1 MLWLDDVSP
10 PVVKVNSNPKYVI
23 IRFESE
29 SYLQKKL
36 EKMSSHFLNPLRK
49 KARNTERQIQNYAI

>member
-36 EKMSSHFLNPLRK
+36 EKMFPFLESSQENGTK
-49 KARNTERQIQNYAI
+49 Y